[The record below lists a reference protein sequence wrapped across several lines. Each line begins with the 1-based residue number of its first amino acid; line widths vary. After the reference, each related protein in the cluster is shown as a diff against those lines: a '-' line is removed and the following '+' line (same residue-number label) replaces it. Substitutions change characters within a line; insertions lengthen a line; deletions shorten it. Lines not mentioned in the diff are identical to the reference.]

1 MIFPSPKILI
11 IIIKDKIY
19 NDWRLMVNILSE
31 TQKTSLPLDENAA
44 GRIWQIVVGL
54 ILFVIATVIS
64 LIEIVSQSRKYK
76 KVSIPIEN

>member
-64 LIEIVSQSRKYK
+64 LIEIVSRSRKYK